1 MGILTNCCS
10 GQSSVQSSISIYSF
24 SERDI
29 FKINENEIP
38 TIFDINHALKYITS
52 KDYYSLLFRN
62 IPKHIISQ
70 KICLKLNNNDI
81 IILIKNLYDWI
92 QKVDFDN
99 DEITKKSISI
109 IKENTQISLK
119 YILKEVGCIKFKEKI
134 EIYILQSLSCISLII
149 QCILFLYNY
158 KNNENHEYKFNIWKN
173 KNIIEEAKKYGFQA
187 AYFLILIKNKY
198 NEGSNNNLINSNE
211 DNKIT
216 RDTKEKINSFYK
228 ISLDFASNIISCQ

>member
-10 GQSSVQSSISIYSF
+10 GQSIVQSSISIYSF

-29 FKINENEIP
+29 FKINEDEIP

-52 KDYYSLLFRN
+52 KDFYSLLIRN

-70 KICLKLNNNDI
+70 KICLKLSNNDI

-92 QKVDFDN
+92 QQVDFDN
-99 DEITKKSISI
+99 DEITKKNISI
-109 IKENTQISLK
+109 IKENTKISLK
-119 YILKEVGCIKFKEKI
+119 YILKEVTGLQFKDKI

-158 KNNENHEYKFNIWKN
+158 KNNEYKFNIWKN
-173 KNIIEEAKKYGFQA
+173 KNIIDEAKKYGFQA
-187 AYFLILIKNKY
+187 AYFLILIKDKY
-198 NEGSNNNLINSNE
+198 NKNSNNNLINSDE

-216 RDTKEKINSFYK
+216 NETKEKVNSFYK
-228 ISLDFASNIISCQ
+228 ISLDFASDIINCQ